1 MQEEARCWY
10 YVDKDNTPQGPV
22 TAASIRGM
30 YVVAKKDLYST
41 IIKPHEFF
49 LLRSI

>member
-1 MQEEARCWY
+1 MQEEAPCWY

-30 YVVAKKDLYST
+30 CLVAKKELYAT
-41 IIKPHEFF
+41 VIPHEFF
-49 LLRSI
+49 HCN